1 MIMSIQAGM
10 PGEISAWG
18 NIILSLAV
26 NMLAGVYVIG
36 GVMMK
41 LVGFIGK
48 LLNEKR
54 KIDKIKDDCDC

>member
-1 MIMSIQAGM
+1 MAMQAGM

-26 NMLAGVYVIG
+26 NMLAGVYVIR
-36 GVMMK
+36 VLMMK

-48 LLNEKR
+48 VYEQKTENR
-54 KIDKIKDDCDC
+54 